1 MTYNPN
7 SLKRTAIYYIE
18 QPPSTM
24 AKYTE
29 EQLIELQSEAYTPN
43 PQILEAFN
51 KLIDEVKESIEQHH
65 QHQKKWNNGDTYI
78 DEHGNERSYH
88 HMNRRRQSKGAAAV
102 ARPNLRKKSEAVID
116 EDGWATLAKPK
127 KSSFAE
133 SEAVEERTKFR
144 ESSNGGTVRARP
156 NNKNLGSS
164 KAVDP
169 REIISDKQTR
179 AFNAF
184 AALDDDDED
193 DE

>member
-1 MTYNPN
+1 
-7 SLKRTAIYYIE
+7 
-18 QPPSTM
+18 M

-29 EQLIELQSEAYTPN
+29 EQLIELKTEAYTPS
-43 PQILEAFN
+43 PQILDAFN
-51 KLIDEVKESIEQHH
+51 KLIDEVRESIEQHH

-88 HMNRRRQSKGAAAV
+88 HMNRRRQSKGAAAAG
-102 ARPNLRKKSEAVID
+102 ARPNLRKKSEAVVD

-127 KSSFAE
+127 KGSFAE
-133 SEAVEERTKFR
+133 GDGIEERNKFR
-144 ESSNGGTVRARP
+144 ESSNGGGGTVRARP

-169 REIISDKQTR
+169 REIISDKQTK

-184 AALDDDDED
+184 AALDDDED
-193 DE
+193 DEDE